1 METSTINAASKCGKP
16 NRVVSLLGAATEVIY
31 RLGLGEKLI
40 GRSHECD
47 YPPAC
52 LKLPCI
58 SRPRMDPDSLSS
70 VEIDEAVRN
79 FSARDQPVY
88 KLQDQMLLELKPD
101 LLIAQDHC
109 RVCAVTKSDIQLSKA
124 CNRIPQLVLKPS
136 TLNDCLDDV
145 LKIADALGYPDR
157 GTRLRDTLQIRMSR
171 VKELGSLVLNKNDG
185 VLPRVALLEWCDPV
199 MGCGYWLPEL
209 VALAGGIPI
218 LSAPKG
224 GATPTIAFNSLVESR
239 PNVVVLALCGFSIT
253 RAAKEI
259 RRAWTKKQIQD
270 IRRICHDQ
278 IYIADG
284 NFLFNRSG
292 PRIVESAEVLLEA
305 IHPPLR
311 GHYDH
316 LGSNFLMTLQHAL
329 DLGDE
334 IDTGSIKSRP
344 PVEENENCSNEIIS
358 VVMPAE
364 PAIEMVTSQLECLR
378 ANDFHRAFAYNSL
391 ANQKRWCDAT
401 QFIRVLKSHNDFK
414 SILHEIPLL
423 DEPAS
428 PSNGVVNVKLPNGR
442 VLVWTCV
449 VENEKEKGA
458 VWRTERVGIQ

>member
-1 METSTINAASKCGKP
+1 MYLTVHLNP
-16 NRVVSLLGAATEVIY
+16 
-31 RLGLGEKLI
+31 GLGQNLV

-58 SRPRMDPDSLSS
+58 SRPRMDPESLSS
-70 VEIDEAVRN
+70 LEIDEAVRN

-88 KLQDQMLLELKPD
+88 KLQDQTLLELQPD
-101 LLIAQDHC
+101 LLITQDHC
-109 RVCAVTKSDIQLSKA
+109 RVCAVTKSDIEKSKA
-124 CNRIPQLVLKPS
+124 CHRIPQLVLKPS
-136 TLNDCLDDV
+136 TLDDCLGDI
-145 LKIADALGYPDR
+145 LKIADALGYPER
-157 GTRLRDTLQIRMSR
+157 GQRLYDTLQIRMSR
-171 VKELGSLVLNKNDG
+171 VKELGSSLLNENG
-185 VLPRVALLEWCDPV
+185 GISPRVALLEWCDPV

-209 VALAGGIPI
+209 ITLAGGTPI
-218 LSAPKG
+218 FSAPKG
-224 GATPTIAFNSLVESR
+224 GATPTISFQSLLDSK

-259 RRAWTKKQIQD
+259 RGAWTKEQIQEL
-270 IRRICHDQ
+270 RRICHDQ
-278 IYIADG
+278 IYVTDG

-305 IHPPLR
+305 IYPINR

-316 LGSNFLMTLQHAL
+316 FGSNFLMTLQQAL
-329 DLGDE
+329 DLGDK
-334 IDTGSIKSRP
+334 IDTGSTKSRP
-344 PVEENENCSNEIIS
+344 PVEEVEINSENILSDA
-358 VVMPAE
+358 MPVE
-364 PAIEMVTSQLECLR
+364 PAFEVVAKQLKCLR
-378 ANDFHRAFAYNSL
+378 VNDIHSAFAYNSL

-414 SILHEIPLL
+414 RILHEIPQL

-428 PSNGVVNVKLPNGR
+428 SSNGVVNAKLSNGQ

-449 VENEKEKGA
+449 VEKDEEKGA

>member
-1 METSTINAASKCGKP
+1 MDTIDTASKCGKP

-31 RLGLGEKLI
+31 RIGLGQKLV

-58 SRPRMDPDSLSS
+58 SRPRMDPDSMSS
-70 VEIDEAVRN
+70 LEIDEAVRN

-88 KLQDQMLLELKPD
+88 KLQDQTLLELKPD

-109 RVCAVTKSDIQLSKA
+109 RVCAVTKSDIQESKA
-124 CNRIPQLVLKPS
+124 CHQIPQLILKPS

-145 LKIADALGYPDR
+145 LKIADALGYPER
-157 GTRLRDTLQIRMSR
+157 GNRLYDTLQIRMSR
-171 VKELGSLVLNKNDG
+171 VKELGSSLLNKNDG
-185 VLPRVALLEWCDPV
+185 ILPRVALLEWCDPV

-209 VALAGGIPI
+209 VTLAGGTPI
-218 LSAPKG
+218 FSAPKG
-224 GATPTIAFNSLVESR
+224 GATPTISFHSLFGSK
-239 PNVVVLALCGFSIT
+239 PDVVILALCGFSIT
-253 RAAKEI
+253 RTAKEI
-259 RRAWTKKQIQD
+259 CRAWTNEQIQEL
-270 IRRICHDQ
+270 RRICHDQ
-278 IYIADG
+278 IYITDG

-305 IHPPLR
+305 IHPPIR
-311 GHYDH
+311 GHFDH
-316 LGSNFLMTLQHAL
+316 FGSNFLMALQDAL

-334 IDTGSIKSRP
+334 IDTGSTKSRP
-344 PVEENENCSNEIIS
+344 PVKEDENHSNK
-358 VVMPAE
+358 VLFDAMPVE
-364 PAIEMVTSQLECLR
+364 PASEMVTKQLKCLR
-378 ANDFHRAFAYNSL
+378 ANDINIAFAYNSI

-423 DEPAS
+423 DDTAS
-428 PSNGVVNVKLPNGR
+428 PSNGVVNAKLPNGR

-449 VENEKEKGA
+449 VENDKEKGA
-458 VWRTERVGIQ
+458 VWRTERVGVQ